1 MGQDVDTLKGSQIPD
16 RFDAVV
22 VGAGFAGM
30 YMVHRLATL
39 NYRVQAF
46 ERGEEVGG
54 TWYWNRYPGARCD
67 VVSMEYSYSFSEE
80 LQQEWEWRERYAG
93 QPEIL
98 QYASHVADRFDLR
111 RHYRF
116 NTVVVSA
123 IFDQP
128 ANCWNVTTDRGD
140 TVATQFLIFA
150 TGCLSS
156 FNLPAVEGRENF
168 GGEIYHTGRWSHE
181 EVDVSKKNVGVI
193 GTGSSGIQAIPYLA
207 EQGKSLTVFQ
217 RTPHYSVPARN
228 RPLEPDEVEET
239 KAHYQEL
246 RAANRMMQ
254 AALGAT
260 FEPAMKSGV
269 EATDKERE
277 EQFVKRWERGG
288 FEFLGAFNDLLL
300 NKKSNDFAA
309 EFVRNRIAEIVR
321 DPQVAKTLMPDNVV
335 GCKRICLDTNYY
347 ETYNQKNVHLVD
359 LRENPLKRITKN
371 GLIAGESEYLLDVIV
386 FATGFDAMTGSL
398 LKIDIRGSAG
408 KSLRKHWETGPK
420 TYLGLSVSGF
430 PNMFMVT
437 GPGSPSV
444 LTNMFVSIEQ
454 HVDWITNCLNHIRAH
469 SWSLLEAQP
478 EAEDAWVE
486 RVNAIANLTLY
497 PTCNSWY
504 LGANIPGK
512 PQVFMPHI
520 GFPGYVE
527 KCEAVVDADYD
538 GFAHR

>member
-1 MGQDVDTLKGSQIPD
+1 MPEGPQSPD

-30 YMVHRLATL
+30 YMVHRLVAL
-39 NYRVQAF
+39 DYRVQAF
-46 ERGEEVGG
+46 ERGDGVGG

-98 QYASHVADRFDLR
+98 RYANHVADRFDLR
-111 RHYRF
+111 QRF
-116 NTVVVSA
+116 RFKTTVMSA
-123 IFDQP
+123 RFDEC
-128 ANCWNVTTDRGD
+128 ANCWSVTTDCGD
-140 TVATQFLIFA
+140 TVTAQFLIFA

-156 FNLPAVEGRENF
+156 LNMPEIEGQKTFE
-168 GGEIYHTGRWSHE
+168 GDIYHTGRWPHGQINFSGKH
-181 EVDVSKKNVGVI
+181 VGVI
-193 GTGSSGIQAIPYLA
+193 GTGSSGIQAIPCLA

-228 RPLEPDEVEET
+228 RPLEPDEVAET

-246 RAANRMMQ
+246 RAANRTMQ

-260 FEPAMKSGV
+260 FEHPEKSAV
-269 EATDKERE
+269 EATNEERE
-277 EQFVKRWERGG
+277 EQFTKRWKRGG

-300 NKKSNDFAA
+300 NKESNGYAA
-309 EFVRNRIAEIVR
+309 EFVRNRIDEIVEN
-321 DPQVAKTLMPDNVV
+321 PLTAKTLMPDNVI
-335 GCKRICLDTNYY
+335 GCKRICLDTSYY
-347 ETYNQKNVHLVD
+347 ETYNRKNVQLVD
-359 LRENPLKRITKN
+359 LRRNPLRRITKN
-371 GLIAGESEYLLDVIV
+371 GLVAGVVEHTLDAIV
-386 FATGFDAMTGSL
+386 FATGFDAMTGAL
-398 LKIDIRGSAG
+398 LRIDIRGKAG
-408 KSLRKHWETGPK
+408 KNLREHWEAGPK
-420 TYLGLSVSGF
+420 TYLGLTASGF
-430 PNMFMVT
+430 PNMFMIT

-454 HVDWITNCLNHIRAH
+454 HIDWIAECMNHMRSH
-469 SWSLLEAQP
+469 SWSLLEATP
-478 EAEDAWVE
+478 EAEAEWVE
-486 RVNAIANLTLY
+486 RVNTIANMTLY

-527 KCEAVVDADYD
+527 KCEEVVVAGYS
-538 GFAHR
+538 GFIHR